1 MTGRRAG
8 GLTLRCSKLLRA
20 VSLVCLSG
28 CADEIGPDEL
38 PECGGP
44 VTLEVTP
51 GTTPAFSWTPRCRL
65 SFLVV
70 ELDESGGDLWSILT
84 RGENALAPPVA
95 YGDPPGGAET
105 LTPPVPLTSGTAYRV
120 AVARWTGPEGDD
132 GESVGVETF
141 EP

>member
-8 GLTLRCSKLLRA
+8 GPTLRCSKLLRA